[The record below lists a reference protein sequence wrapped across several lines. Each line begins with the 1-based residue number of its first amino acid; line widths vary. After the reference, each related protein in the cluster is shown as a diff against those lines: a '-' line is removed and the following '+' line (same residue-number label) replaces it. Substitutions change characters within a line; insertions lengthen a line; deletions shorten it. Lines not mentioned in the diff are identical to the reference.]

1 MALAVVALCASVAR
15 AQTPQVPV
23 RAVDSNH
30 ASPDSAATRPFGG
43 RVIVLDSI
51 AVNSQLAR
59 EGRSPT
65 PFTSLSASD
74 IRRDYHGQDLPMLL
88 ADTPGAYAY
97 SDAGNGIGY
106 SYLQIRGFPQRRIAV
121 TINGIPLNDP
131 ESREVYWIDHPDLAA
146 SASEI
151 QVQRGVGATAYGTT
165 ALGGSVNV
173 ETVPYREDREFRFE
187 AGAGTFGTQRYS
199 VQASSGLLDGRY
211 ASTARLSRI
220 LTDGY
225 REQSWSNLWSYFL
238 GLTRLDARLTTR
250 LNFYG
255 GPEETHLAYLGVSKD
270 YLDGTITGNAAQ
282 DRRFNPLTYP
292 NERDHFFEPH
302 YELLHDFKASDRLA
316 LSSALFY
323 FPGQGYYDEFRTDV
337 DLREYNYPD
346 IPSTPDSADVVRR
359 RWVKDIHF
367 GWVPRARYTAGRY
380 EAEGGLDL
388 RYHSGRH
395 WGELLFSS
403 PEPAGPE
410 PNHVY
415 YDYKGITINTSAF
428 VRQRWAFSKQ
438 LRATGDLS
446 LHRQRYELRDDA
458 LTGYVFTQ
466 DYYFVT
472 PRAGLD
478 WIVRER
484 DAGAFK
490 HIEAYASFSRANAEP
505 IFSELYDAEDAG
517 TPPGFATLLPSG
529 ELKDPLLKPE
539 RVYDSELGLRGRGA
553 WGTATLGGYWMEFQN
568 EIVYNGQLDDL
579 GNPITGNAARSRHAG
594 VEAAWDARLGHGFEV
609 RGAGHWSSDRFHTY
623 HEYVDAT
630 TFVDYTGNRIAG
642 FPALSGRLAL
652 AYKKGRARLELG
664 TRTNG
669 RQYLDNTEN
678 DRLDPAARTTPGY
691 VDKTIAPWATTDA
704 AITWDAHGLFGSHD
718 AEIAVRGD
726 NLFDRRYEAAG
737 YVDFPAPS
745 YNEVPVWIPA
755 ATRSIFASLRASF

>member
-1 MALAVVALCASVAR
+1 MVRNSSRFMCAARVAVALSILALATAAPRAR
-15 AQTPQVPV
+15 AQFTPIPV
-23 RAVDSNH
+23 RDSTISIGSAGPH
-30 ASPDSAATRPFGG
+30 VRGDRLDSARVVGRAMIKPWPTATFSGHVRDAATGDPMLGVSVVFDSTGEGATTAADGSFTLVVHSGQPSG
-43 RVIVLDSI
+43 RVRAARLGYRSMELDLGSPLEFRLTP
-51 AVNSQLAR
+51 APVPMAGVEVNSQLAR
-59 EGRSPT
+59 EGQSPT
-65 PFTSLSASD
+65 PFTSLSPSD

-238 GLTRLDARLTTR
+238 GLTRLDSRLTTR

-270 YLDGTITGNAAQ
+270 YLDGTITGKAGQ

-302 YELLHDFKASDRLA
+302 YELLNDFKASDKLA

-346 IPSTPDSADVVRR
+346 VPSTPDSADVVRR

-428 VRQRWAFSKQ
+428 VRQRWAFTKR

-446 LHRQRYELRDDA
+446 LHRQ
-458 LTGYVFTQ
+458 
-466 DYYFVT
+466 DYNFVT

-484 DAGAFK
+484 DAGALR
-490 HIEAYASFSRANAEP
+490 HLEAYASFSRANAEP

-594 VEAAWDARLGHGFEV
+594 GARRRSLVERSLP
-609 RGAGHWSSDRFHTY
+609 
-623 HEYVDAT
+623 YV
-630 TFVDYTGNRIAG
+630 
-642 FPALSGRLAL
+642 S
-652 AYKKGRARLELG
+652 
-664 TRTNG
+664 
-669 RQYLDNTEN
+669 
-678 DRLDPAARTTPGY
+678 
-691 VDKTIAPWATTDA
+691 
-704 AITWDAHGLFGSHD
+704 
-718 AEIAVRGD
+718 
-726 NLFDRRYEAAG
+726 
-737 YVDFPAPS
+737 
-745 YNEVPVWIPA
+745 
-755 ATRSIFASLRASF
+755 

>member
-1 MALAVVALCASVAR
+1 MHRISSRFMRAARGVAAVLSLLAITFAAPSAH
-15 AQTPQVPV
+15 AQPSQQSPGT
-23 RAVDSNH
+23 VDSSGH
-30 ASPDSAATRPFGG
+30 GAGPAPFGG
-43 RVIVLDSI
+43 RVIVLDSV

-65 PFTSLSASD
+65 PFTSLSPSD

-106 SYLQIRGFPQRRIAV
+106 SYLQIRGFSQRRIAV

-131 ESREVYWIDHPDLAA
+131 ESRQVYWIDHPDLAA

-173 ETVPYREDREFRFE
+173 ETVPYREDREFRLE

-199 VQASSGLLDGRY
+199 VQASSGLLDGKY

-250 LNFYG
+250 VNFYG

-270 YLDGTITGNAAQ
+270 YLDGNVTGDKNQ

-302 YELLHDFKASDRLA
+302 YELLHDFKASDKLA

-323 FPGQGYYDEFRTDV
+323 FPGKGYYDEFRTGV
-337 DLREYNYPD
+337 DLRGYNYPD
-346 IPSTPDSADVVRR
+346 VPTTPDSADVVRR
-359 RWVKDIHF
+359 RWIKDIHF

-403 PEPAGPE
+403 PEPANPA
-410 PNHVY
+410 PDHVY

-428 VRQRWAFSKQ
+428 VRQRWAFTPRV
-438 LRATGDLS
+438 RATGDVS
-446 LHRQRYELRDDA
+446 FHRQRYELRDDA
-458 LTGYVFTQ
+458 LNGYFFTQ
-466 DYYFVT
+466 DYTFVT

-484 DAGAFK
+484 DEGALR

-505 IFSELYDAEDAG
+505 IFSELYDAEDTG
-517 TPPGFATLLPSG
+517 TPSGFATLLPSG

-539 RVYDSELGLRGRGA
+539 RVYDSEVGLRGRGA
-553 WGTATLGGYWMEFQN
+553 WGSATLGGYWMEFRN

-579 GNPITGNAARSRHAG
+579 GNPITGNAARACACAKAWRSR
-594 VEAAWDARLGHGFEV
+594 
-609 RGAGHWSSDRFHTY
+609 SS
-623 HEYVDAT
+623 
-630 TFVDYTGNRIAG
+630 
-642 FPALSGRLAL
+642 P
-652 AYKKGRARLELG
+652 
-664 TRTNG
+664 
-669 RQYLDNTEN
+669 
-678 DRLDPAARTTPGY
+678 
-691 VDKTIAPWATTDA
+691 
-704 AITWDAHGLFGSHD
+704 
-718 AEIAVRGD
+718 
-726 NLFDRRYEAAG
+726 
-737 YVDFPAPS
+737 
-745 YNEVPVWIPA
+745 
-755 ATRSIFASLRASF
+755 